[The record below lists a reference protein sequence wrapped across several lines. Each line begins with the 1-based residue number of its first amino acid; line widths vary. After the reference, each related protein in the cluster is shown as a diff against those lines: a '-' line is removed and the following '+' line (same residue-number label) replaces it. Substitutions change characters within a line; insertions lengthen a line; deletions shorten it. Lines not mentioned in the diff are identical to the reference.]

1 MNNFNSNN
9 FIMGV
14 DPEKNKNEKPSNVL
28 INHIKNIEKN
38 AKENVK
44 NYKSFNLLKNELIDK
59 LESDVY
65 MLNNKI
71 KNFNLEKKSI
81 IELDNKEIERLKE
94 IIRHLYTFILTIN
107 KSIELKQGNRVGLLE
122 EIRKGLNS
130 NSGLKKNIDEIML
143 GQQKL
148 NKNLVVSKKN
158 NSNLSILNI
167 IEAKSNKNNNTGN
180 ESVTQNVNESV
191 TKLNNF
197 YKNLK
202 NNIDKQIFKQ
212 NMKPNNLKNT
222 TILEQ
227 VQQNNNSMQN
237 VETETKV
244 SENNYTNMESFQSS
258 NNMESV
264 VSNNN
269 RSNVE
274 SIVFNNT
281 RNNRNMR
288 NQNANIN
295 IRNQNRNVT
304 TNVNLNRNIKININR
319 RNTESPLSE
328 NNGNMENIE
337 RTPQKKNSNNSRKIP
352 NKIRNTIVT
361 NQEAK
366 NALNKYFL

>member
-1 MNNFNSNN
+1 MNQMNNFNSNN

-14 DPEKNKNEKPSNVL
+14 DPEQKNKNRNQKPSNEL

-44 NYKSFNLLKNELIDK
+44 NYKSFNVLKNELIDK

-81 IELDNKEIERLKE
+81 LELDNKEIERLKE
-94 IIRHLYTFILTIN
+94 IIRQLYTFILTIN

-143 GQQKL
+143 GYPKL
-148 NKNLVVSKKN
+148 NTNLVVSKKN

-167 IEAKSNKNNNTGN
+167 IEGKKNNNNKKQN
-180 ESVTQNVNESV
+180 ESVVQNINESV
-191 TKLNNF
+191 NTLNNF

-202 NNIDKQIFKQ
+202 NNINKKIFKE
-212 NMKPNNLKNT
+212 NISSNNT
-222 TILEQ
+222 TVSEQ
-227 VQQNNNSMQN
+227 VQQNNTNMQN
-237 VETETKV
+237 METVV
-244 SENNYTNMESFQSS
+244 SNNARNMQNMET
-258 NNMESV
+258 V

-269 RSNVE
+269 RNK
-274 SIVFNNT
+274 
-281 RNNRNMR
+281 RNKNRNM
-288 NQNANIN
+288 
-295 IRNQNRNVT
+295 
-304 TNVNLNRNIKININR
+304 
-319 RNTESPLSE
+319 ESPLSE
-328 NNGNMENIE
+328 SNGNMEE
-337 RTPQKKNSNNSRKIP
+337 MTQKKNGNNSRKIP
-352 NKIRNTIVT
+352 NKIRNTSIT
-361 NQEAK
+361 NQQAK